1 VARPAASGRH
11 GAGMFEVFTSIMI
24 IKMINIIIIMIR
36 IKLCRA
42 DDSAPAVLKLLHRY
56 QQQHQQ
62 S

>member
-24 IKMINIIIIMIR
+24 IIMIIIIIIMIR

-42 DDSAPAVLKLLHRY
+42 DDSAPAVLKLLHR
-56 QQQHQQ
+56 
-62 S
+62 